1 MRAFCSTE
9 HLNPEAIAAF
19 ADGELSRSASRR
31 AMKHMLE
38 CPECFQDVLVQRRAS
53 ARVKACKDDDL
64 RAPDSLVAKLSGLC
78 HEMQPAEPCGEDAHH
93 KERSPI
99 VAAVDATIRALRHRE

>member
-19 ADGELSRSASRR
+19 ADGELSRSAARR
-31 AMKHMLE
+31 AMKHIVE
-38 CPECFQDVLVQRRAS
+38 CPECFQDVLAQRRAS
-53 ARVKACKDDDL
+53 ARVKACNDDNL

-78 HEMQPAEPCGEDAHH
+78 HEMQSDEAHDEEPHH
-93 KERSPI
+93 KERSPL
-99 VAAVDATIRALRHRE
+99 VAAVDATLRALRHRE

>member
-19 ADGELSRSASRR
+19 ADGELSRSAARR

-38 CPECFQDVLVQRRAS
+38 CPECFQDVLAQRRAS
-53 ARVKACKDDDL
+53 ARVKACNNDDL
-64 RAPDSLVAKLSGLC
+64 RAPDSLVARLSEMR
-78 HEMQPAEPCGEDAHH
+78 HEMQSVEACDEEPHH
-93 KERSPI
+93 KERSPL
-99 VAAVDATIRALRHRE
+99 VAAVDATLRALRHRE